1 MIMAEKFNP
10 APHDKHAE
18 DPREASRLD
27 HETKAKLD
35 TGLMDTFPA
44 SDPVSVAQPV
54 SRPRAT
60 NVEELRQPRHVE
72 VPSLCEKVRSVF
84 TR

>member
-1 MIMAEKFNP
+1 MAEKFNP

-18 DPREASRLD
+18 DQREASRLD

-44 SDPVSVAQPV
+44 SDPVSVAQP
-54 SRPRAT
+54 SSSPGAS
-60 NVEELRQPRHVE
+60 NVEELRRQRDMGK
-72 VPSLCEKVRSVF
+72 PSRRDKVRSGA
-84 TR
+84 R

>member
-1 MIMAEKFNP
+1 MAEKFNP

-18 DPREASRLD
+18 DPREAARLD

-44 SDPVSVAQPV
+44 SDPVSMTQPV
-54 SRPRAT
+54 SRPRAS
-60 NVEELRQPRHVE
+60 NVEELHRRDAHE
-72 VPSLCEKVRSVF
+72 PSLWEKVRAVF

>member
-1 MIMAEKFNP
+1 MAEKFNP

-18 DPREASRLD
+18 DPHEASRLD
-27 HETKAKLD
+27 HETRAKLD

-44 SDPVSVAQPV
+44 SDPVSAAQPK
-54 SRPRAT
+54 SRPRAS

-72 VPSLCEKVRSVF
+72 EPSLWEKVRSVF